1 MKSFSLAAVLSVGS
15 FELAKATD
23 YNGKMKY
30 FIADISTT
38 SPCHPKYERTFTWV
52 DTSNGDAMDF
62 VLDGL
67 VDAGFNGIRL
77 PMWPEDERV
86 RGPDP
91 SNELRDIGRDFCE
104 GINRNWIER
113 IRTANSDQKYAD
125 LIVYL
130 SPGLDNK
137 TFQEDFSHSKYASWV
152 VDYITEYEPSY
163 VSPFSANDSTLRS

>member
-1 MKSFSLAAVLSVGS
+1 MKSFSQAVLLSLAS
-15 FELAKATD
+15 FKFAAATD
-23 YNGKMKY
+23 YNAKIKY
-30 FIADISTT
+30 FIADIATT

-67 VDAGFNGIRL
+67 VAAGFNGIRL
-77 PMWPEDERV
+77 PMWPEDDRV

-91 SNELRDIGRDFCE
+91 TNELRDINRDFCE
-104 GINRNWIER
+104 EINRNWIER
-113 IRTANSDQKYAD
+113 IRTAFDDAKYKD
-125 LIVYL
+125 LIIYM

-137 TFQEDFSHSKYASWV
+137 TFQEDLSPSKYASWV
-152 VDYITEYEPSY
+152 VDYLIKYNPSF